1 MASYTKLLQVSKDTY
16 HELLLR
22 DEQCLFCKIG
32 YHMHPKYPNTMDCII
47 LDAMHYI
54 PKSKMGLGILE
65 NLVLGCRYHHH
76 LLDNGGKGYR
86 DEMLKLTEKHLKSLY
101 PNWKR
106 EELVYRKW
114 CSYEIK

>member
-1 MASYTKLLQVSKDTY
+1 MASYTKLLQVSKATY

-22 DEQCLFCKIG
+22 DKQCIFCKLG

-47 LDAMHYI
+47 MDAMHYI

-76 LLDNGGKGYR
+76 MLDNGKGGCR
-86 DEMLKLTEKHLKSLY
+86 GEMLNIMSMYLKQLY
-101 PNWKR
+101 PMWSEGR
-106 EELVYRKW
+106 LVYQK
-114 CSYEIK
+114 YGQKI

>member
-1 MASYTKLLQVSKDTY
+1 MASYTKLLQVSKNTY

-86 DEMLKLTEKHLKSLY
+86 DEMLKIMAKYLKGIY
-101 PNWKR
+101 PEWNKER
-106 EELVYRKW
+106 LIYKK
-114 CSYEIK
+114 YEQKI